1 VETSLDTHSLALA
14 MAGLAVGFVVFCL
27 VDVVRAEKVR
37 YLPKW
42 AWAILCLGIGL
53 TIPFGGIL
61 YLAIGKDR
69 SPSHRLCRA
78 EADGSHFRRALRVEI
93 RGRPAGPMP

>member
-1 VETSLDTHSLALA
+1 MNAHTVLIPVLVLTA
-14 MAGLAVGFVVFCL
+14 GFVGFCL
-27 VDVVRAEKVR
+27 VDIIRAEKVR

-61 YLAIGKDR
+61 DLLAGRDR
-69 SPSHRLCRA
+69 RPKLPSA
-78 EADGSHFRRALRVEI
+78 SG
-93 RGRPAGPMP
+93 